1 MIDICKQIMDVMII
15 PIKLFENVLFNKIW
29 LDILEYTVLHKEAQ
43 LVNDDFPFCL
53 AGMFE

>member
-1 MIDICKQIMDVMII
+1 MDVMII

-53 AGMFE
+53 ADMFE